1 MSPIL
6 LKTSN
11 PLSKKNP
18 KKLQKKGVIYSVV
31 DRFVNFRQNNTS
43 SESDMKKNK
52 EGTAESFRPGLG
64 SESERF

>member
-1 MSPIL
+1 MSIP
-6 LKTSN
+6 LKTSDQ
-11 PLSKKNP
+11 LSKKNP

-31 DRFVNFRQNNTS
+31 DRFVNFRQNKTS